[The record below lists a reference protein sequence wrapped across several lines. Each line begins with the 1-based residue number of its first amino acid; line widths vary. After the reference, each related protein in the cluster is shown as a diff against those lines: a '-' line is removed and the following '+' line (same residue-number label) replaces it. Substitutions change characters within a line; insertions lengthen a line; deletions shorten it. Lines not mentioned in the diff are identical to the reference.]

1 MTWIKTIP
9 FDQAEGR
16 LRKLYEQVLGSDGRV
31 DNILEAHS
39 LRPHTLQGHLVLYK
53 NVLHHGGNSLD
64 KRLLEMLGVWVSILN
79 GCAYCIDH
87 HLAGLARLFGD
98 DEQAQQIK
106 AALRQG
112 DYTLFEPNEVAAL
125 RYAAVLTRTPGE
137 VGEELIEEMRQ
148 AGFDDGEILEINQV
162 ISYFAYANRT
172 VLGLGVTTE
181 GDTLGLSPR
190 NSEDPDDWSHR

>member
-1 MTWIKTIP
+1 MTWIKTISL
-9 FDQAEGR
+9 DQAEGR

-64 KRLLEMLGVWVSILN
+64 KRLLETLGVWVSILN

-87 HLAGLARLFGD
+87 HLAGLARLLGD

-137 VGEELIEEMRQ
+137 VGEELVEEMRQ
-148 AGFDDGEILEINQV
+148 AGFEDGEILEINQV

-181 GDTLGLSPR
+181 GDTLGLSPG
-190 NSEDPDDWSHR
+190 NAEDPDDWSHR